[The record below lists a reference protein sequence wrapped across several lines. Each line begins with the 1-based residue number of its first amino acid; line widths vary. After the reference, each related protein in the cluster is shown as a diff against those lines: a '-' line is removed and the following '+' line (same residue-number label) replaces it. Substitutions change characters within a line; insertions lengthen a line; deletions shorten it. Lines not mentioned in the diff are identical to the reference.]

1 MNKSLTSTADLKDFY
16 NLDFVVPFEVDVEVG
31 TSFGDGIEVEFDN
44 KGTALNIKE
53 LTDYVEN
60 H

>member
-1 MNKSLTSTADLKDFY
+1 MNQSLTSTSDLKGYY
-16 NLDFVVPFEVDVEVG
+16 NLDFVVPFAVDVEVG

-44 KGTALNIKE
+44 AGTPLNIKE